1 LPPPTGE
8 KNEVNVMPD
17 YGERDINNHQC
28 EEEKMKRTGKI
39 GLFGAALLC
48 LILTGPSFT
57 ASAADFPD
65 RQIEVVIP
73 LDPGGG
79 TDQSFAPFKEK
90 VQKILGQ
97 PIVISYKP
105 GAGAAIGAAY
115 VAKAKP
121 DGYTLLFGNAGSLLT
136 TPVAQNVGYTINDFV
151 PIACI
156 TNNPSIFI
164 VKDDSPY
171 KTFKDWLEAA
181 KKKKMT
187 FSTPGHMS
195 PPHLVMGYFQRELG
209 FTATHIPEKGT
220 VGVNT
225 AVLGGHSDLGVCVP
239 MSTMLVKGKLRGI
252 AMSSEKRSALF
263 PEVPTLV
270 ELGFPL
276 FKDLFGAASWL
287 WAPKDT
293 PKENIN
299 KIYAAFKKINDEEG
313 AAIAQQLGKIDLQYH
328 FMGPEEMMKYA
339 QNEIVF
345 YKKFMSEM
353 GTPAK

>member
-1 LPPPTGE
+1 
-8 KNEVNVMPD
+8 
-17 YGERDINNHQC
+17 
-28 EEEKMKRTGKI
+28 MKGIGWT
-39 GLFGAALLC
+39 GLFGAVLLS
-48 LILTGPSFT
+48 LMLTGPSLT
-57 ASAADFPD
+57 ATAADFPT

-73 LDPGGG
+73 LAAGGG

-115 VAKAKP
+115 VAKSKP

-136 TPVAQNVGYTINDFV
+136 TPLAQKVGYTIDDFV
-151 PIACI
+151 PICCI
-156 TNNPSIFI
+156 TNNPSVFL

-181 KKKKMT
+181 KKKRMT
-187 FSTPGHMS
+187 FATPGNMS
-195 PPHLVMGYFQRELG
+195 PPHLVMGYFQREIG
-209 FTATHIPEKGT
+209 FTATHIPQQGT
-220 VGVNT
+220 VDVNV
-225 AVLGGHSDLGVCVP
+225 AVLGGNADLGVSMA
-239 MSTMLVKGKLRGI
+239 MSTMIGKGKLRGI
-252 AMSSEKRSALF
+252 AVSSEKRHPQF

-287 WAPKDT
+287 WAPKGT
-293 PKENIN
+293 PKENVD
-299 KIYAAFKKINDEEG
+299 KIYAAFKKVYDEDG
-313 AAIAQQLGKIDLQYH
+313 VAIANQLRNVDLLLN
-328 FMGPEEMMKYA
+328 FMGPEEMMTYA

>member
-1 LPPPTGE
+1 
-8 KNEVNVMPD
+8 
-17 YGERDINNHQC
+17 
-28 EEEKMKRTGKI
+28 MKKTGKI
-39 GLFGAALLC
+39 GIFSVALVS
-48 LILTGPSFT
+48 LILTGLSLVPA
-57 ASAADFPD
+57 ASDYPN

-73 LDPGGG
+73 LEAGGG

-105 GAGAAIGAAY
+105 GGGASIGAAY

-136 TPVAQNVGYTINDFV
+136 TPLAQNVGYTINDFV
-151 PIACI
+151 PICCI
-156 TNNPSIFI
+156 TNNPSIFL

-171 KTFKDWLEAA
+171 KTFLDWLEAA

-225 AVLGGHSDLGVCVP
+225 AVLGGHSDLGVSMA
-239 MSTMLVKGKLRGI
+239 MSTMVVKGKLPGYC
-252 AMSSEKRSALF
+252 SEF
-263 PEVPTLV
+263 
-270 ELGFPL
+270 
-276 FKDLFGAASWL
+276 
-287 WAPKDT
+287 
-293 PKENIN
+293 
-299 KIYAAFKKINDEEG
+299 
-313 AAIAQQLGKIDLQYH
+313 
-328 FMGPEEMMKYA
+328 
-339 QNEIVF
+339 
-345 YKKFMSEM
+345 
-353 GTPAK
+353 